1 MSFAGSSRLRL
12 LAGAA
17 LVLTFVAGG
26 LGGAAVERVKHANPQ
41 AAPVAQQPQR
51 DPDCPPVRD
60 PNRRH
65 RTPYDDL
72 GLTADQQAGV
82 DSVLHSQGRN
92 MDALSRSARARQDSI
107 FEQTRTLIR
116 QILTPEQGK
125 EMDRRRAAW
134 MQRDSIR
141 REERRQRCAAQAA
154 QQGQQSQQG
163 QGTTQPGRGDR
174 GSPDRPRTP

>member
-1 MSFAGSSRLRL
+1 MSFAGSGRIRL

-26 LGGAAVERVKHANPQ
+26 LGGAAVERVQSARSP
-41 AAPVAQQPQR
+41 ASPVAQQPQR
-51 DPDCPPVRD
+51 DSDCPPVRD
-60 PNRRH
+60 PNRRR

-72 GLTADQQAGV
+72 GLTADQQSAI
-82 DSVLHSQGRN
+82 DSVLHSQGRR

-107 FEQTRTLIR
+107 FDQTRSLIR
-116 QILTPEQGK
+116 QILTAEQGQ

-134 MQRDSIR
+134 AQRDSVR

-154 QQGQQSQQG
+154 QQGQQG
-163 QGTTQPGRGDR
+163 NAQPGRDGR
-174 GSPDRPRTP
+174 GPSERPRIP